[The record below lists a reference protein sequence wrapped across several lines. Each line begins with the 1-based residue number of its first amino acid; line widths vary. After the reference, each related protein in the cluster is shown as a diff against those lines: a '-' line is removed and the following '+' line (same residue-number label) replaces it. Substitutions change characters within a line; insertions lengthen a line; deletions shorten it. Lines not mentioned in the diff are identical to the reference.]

1 MKCKACVLV
10 LCLLLLLVAPGC
22 SRVNQL
28 NERLIVNGIGV
39 DIEDGAY
46 VVTTHVFDA
55 EKASAGGEQS
65 QDVVVATG
73 RGRSVLDA
81 FHSIILQSG
90 KEPLYSQ
97 NLILIVGEEAAQ
109 KGLNN
114 IIDFF
119 IRYYESRSSVAL
131 FVAKGMSAR
140 EIMNCRYEGDL
151 ITAKAIENLALSGQI
166 ATEESR
172 SNILSLVNRMQD
184 RSSDGYMIA
193 LDMYED
199 SDENCILYADGIGVL
214 KDDKLAGY
222 LTFEETIGFLLMT
235 GDAEN
240 AIIVVPIEGVG
251 NVSFSITKADST
263 IEAKVENDLPVYD
276 ISIHADLNLY
286 EIDGNLHQRYS
297 LEVIDV
303 MEKAAEKAISD
314 LCTQTA
320 EKVIGEYQSDI
331 FRFGRRLMQ
340 AQPEYFKTKSDD
352 WGSTFVQSTVRLS
365 VEADVQREGQEI
377 NPL

>member
-1 MKCKACVLV
+1 MKFKACLLV
-10 LCLLLLLVAPGC
+10 LCMVLLLVAPGC

-46 VVTTHVFDA
+46 VVTTHVFDP

-97 NLILIVGEEAAQ
+97 NLVLIVGEEVAKQ
-109 KGLNN
+109 GLNN
-114 IIDFF
+114 VIDFF
-119 IRYYESRSSVAL
+119 IRYYESRPSVAL
-131 FVAKGMSAR
+131 FVARGMSAR
-140 EIMNCRYEGDL
+140 EIMNSKNEGDL
-151 ITAKAIENLALSGQI
+151 ITAKVIENLATSGQI

-184 RSSDGYMIA
+184 ESSDGYMIA
-193 LDMYED
+193 LNMYED
-199 SDENCILYADGIGVL
+199 GDGNAILYADGVGVL
-214 KDDKLAGY
+214 KGDKLAGY
-222 LTFEETIGFLLMT
+222 LTFEETIGFLLLT

-240 AIIVVPIEGVG
+240 AIIVVPVEGVG
-251 NVSFSITKADST
+251 NVSFSLTKADTT

-276 ISIHADLNLY
+276 VSIHAQLDLY

-297 LEVIDV
+297 LEVVDE
-303 MEKAAEKAISD
+303 MEKAAEKAIYD

-320 EKVIGEYQSDI
+320 EKVIREYQSDI

-340 AQPEYFKTKSDD
+340 AQPEYFKTKRDD
-352 WGSTFVQSTVRLS
+352 WVSTYVQSTVRLS
-365 VEADVQREGQEI
+365 VAASIQREGEEI